1 MRPYLIGSLFFLA
14 ACVTPQQQCI
24 DNATK
29 DLRVVEGLVKTT
41 QLNISRG
48 YAIKEEEYFELEP
61 QVCGVVNGQE
71 VWCDVPVA
79 YTREVPVAI
88 DLDAEQAKLDSLLAK
103 REELAARAEA
113 VVEECRRLYPEA

>member
-1 MRPYLIGSLFFLA
+1 MRPYVIGSLFFLA

-29 DLRVVEGLVKTT
+29 DLRVVEGLIQTT

-48 YAIKEEEYFELEP
+48 YAIKEEEYYELEL
-61 QVCGVVNGQE
+61 QVCGVVDGQE
-71 VWCDVPVA
+71 VLCETPVL

-88 DLDAEQAKLDSLLAK
+88 DLDAEQTKLKQLLAK
-103 REELAARAEA
+103 RRELAARAEA
-113 VVEECRRLYPEA
+113 AVEECRNLYPEA